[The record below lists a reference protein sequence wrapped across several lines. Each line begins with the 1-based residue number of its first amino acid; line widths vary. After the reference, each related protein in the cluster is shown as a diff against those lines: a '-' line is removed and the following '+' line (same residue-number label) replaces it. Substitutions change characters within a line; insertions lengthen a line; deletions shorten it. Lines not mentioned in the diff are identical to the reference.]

1 MRCQQAKAL
10 LPAHF
15 DRELSEGKR
24 RALEEHMASCS
35 RCHAHWR
42 RLHRVEHHLIRASQQ
57 TPPVSMPKADFTDSV
72 MRAIAARQQEGVSVP
87 IFPAAASRTIS
98 PVSDQTLVEEMRPSP
113 VSSLGP
119 WSGWDASALGSWILS
134 SRVML
139 SGMLAILFAIM
150 AAVVV
155 AGVFLTQPALSTQT
169 LDSLASLFSSIA
181 DGFYG
186 LVAMLSALA
195 DNQLLLAGVATSYV
209 SLALLWFYLMRH
221 HEPEEVES

>member
-1 MRCQQAKAL
+1 MRCRQAKAL

-15 DRELSEGKR
+15 DKELSEGNR

-35 RCHAHWR
+35 RCHARWH
-42 RLHRVEHHLIRASQQ
+42 RLHRVDHRLIRASQQ
-57 TPPVSMPKADFTDSV
+57 TPVASVPKADFTASV
-72 MRAIAARQQEGVSVP
+72 MQAIAARQQEGASVRA
-87 IFPAAASRTIS
+87 FPVAASRAS
-98 PVSDQTLVEEMRPSP
+98 APASDQMLVEEMHPSP
-113 VSSLGP
+113 VSPLGP
-119 WSGWDASALGSWILS
+119 WSGWDASALGAWMLS

-139 SGMLAILFAIM
+139 SGILAILFAVM

-155 AGVFLTQPALSTQT
+155 AGVFLTQPALSAQT
-169 LDSLASLFSSIA
+169 LDTLASLFSRIA